1 MACRRSRLGND
12 RPAARALALHVGG
25 QRGFTLIEIVIASGM
40 FVVVMFAAF
49 EALRGIAN
57 SAAVL
62 YASHI
67 ETRELETVASAL
79 RADATAAQG
88 MRTATGC
95 REIDFYQQDGGNA
108 ANTHYWG
115 YRFVAANGSTPAQI
129 YRLDEVTTPIVPCAS
144 APSGV
149 IVATHISVMRI
160 GVLGVDDLDG
170 SSGTMSAEP
179 YLATPV
185 RGGLSSLVAVGAGSY
200 LGGNR
205 VIEIALGAE
214 RAARTVDLVPGV
226 MPGAYTVRLA
236 YTCGKRSGCNVDGS
250 IAANGPIAEVAG
262 RAIDSCSD
270 SYGEDTTSGYSRWTL
285 MPYDG
290 YTYVR
295 TFARFTYGP
304 ETVIVTDYETLR
316 YTTAPAVVPSGD
328 MISQIQTSNTVDP
341 PRVDS
346 HAQDFA
352 YCHGFAADSHA
363 LLPN

>member
-1 MACRRSRLGND
+1 MASRRSRLGND
-12 RPAARALALHVGG
+12 WPAARALALHVGG
-25 QRGFTLIEIVIASGM
+25 QRGFTLIEIVIAGGM
-40 FVVVMFAAF
+40 FVVLMFAAF

-57 SAAVL
+57 SAAIL

-67 ETRELETVASAL
+67 EARELETIASAL
-79 RADATAAQG
+79 RDDASAAQG
-88 MRTATGC
+88 MRTDTGC
-95 REIDFYQQDGGNA
+95 PEIDFYQQDGGNA

-115 YRFVAANGSTPAQI
+115 YRFIAANSSTPAQI
-129 YRLDEVTTPIVPCAS
+129 YRLDEVTTPIVPCTS
-144 APSGV
+144 APNG
-149 IVATHISVMRI
+149 IILATHLGVMTIS
-160 GVLGVDDLDG
+160 VLGVDDLDG

-179 YLATPV
+179 YLAAPV
-185 RGGLSSLVAVGAGSY
+185 RGGLSALVPIGAGAY

-205 VIEIALGAE
+205 VIEIALGGK

-250 IAANGPIAEVAG
+250 IAANGPIVEVAG

-285 MPYDG
+285 TPYDG

-304 ETVIVTDYETLR
+304 ENVVVTDYETLR
-316 YTTAPAVVPSGD
+316 YASAPTVVSSRE
-328 MISQIQTSNTVDP
+328 IVSQIQTSNTVDP
-341 PRVDS
+341 PRANS

-352 YCHGFAADSHA
+352 YCHGYAADSRA

>member
-1 MACRRSRLGND
+1 M
-12 RPAARALALHVGG
+12 GG
-25 QRGFTLIEIVIASGM
+25 QRGFTLIEIVIAGGM

-67 ETRELETVASAL
+67 ETRELETVANAL
-79 RADATAAQG
+79 RADASAAQG
-88 MRTATGC
+88 MRTDTGC
-95 REIDFYQQDGGNA
+95 PEIDFYQQDGGNA

-115 YRFVAANGSTPAQI
+115 YRFVAASGSTPAQV
-129 YRLDEVTTPIVPCAS
+129 YRLDELTNPIVPCAG
-144 APSGV
+144 APNGV
-149 IVATHISVMRI
+149 IVATHLRVMTI
-160 GVLGVDDLDG
+160 GVFGVDDLDG

-179 YLATPV
+179 YLATPA
-185 RGGLSSLVAVGAGSY
+185 RGGLSSLVAVGAGAY

-205 VIEIALGAE
+205 VIEIALKST

-236 YTCGKRSGCNVDGS
+236 YACGKRSGCNIDGS

-270 SYGEDTTSGYSRWTL
+270 LYGEDTSSGYSRWTL
-285 MPYDG
+285 TPYDG

-304 ETVIVTDYETLR
+304 ENVVVTDYETLR
-316 YTTAPAVVPSGD
+316 YASAPTVVSSSAI
-328 MISQIQTSNTVDP
+328 ISKIQTSKTVDP
-341 PRVDS
+341 PRVNS